1 MVSVSLEGLD
11 RVTKKID
18 GMRFKIR
25 HLEHVDVPH
34 EMRDWETGDV
44 HRHAP
49 GTHRTRLGGK
59 VLFRPHSRYEMAR
72 HRAAMRRILKHH
84 GILRPPSTR
93 PILRQ
98 IMIDRL
104 RERMTRLVSE
114 KLQWR

>member
-11 RVTKKID
+11 RVTAKID
-18 GMRFKIR
+18 GMKRKIA
-25 HLEHVDVPH
+25 HLEHVDIVN
-34 EMRDWETGDV
+34 EVRDWETQDV
-44 HRHAP
+44 NRKHP
-49 GTHRTRLGGK
+49 GAHRTRFGAK

-98 IMIDRL
+98 VMIDRL
-104 RERMTRLVSE
+104 RERMTKMFHE
-114 KLQWR
+114 KIQWR